1 MTKLESTNDE
11 RSPNVQMTKTATSE
25 LRHSD
30 FVIPSSLDIRH
41 SSFLMARADQFA
53 TIHPP
58 AACTETGRA
67 NDWNGPAKIP
77 FYPA

>member
-11 RSPNVQMTKTATSE
+11 RSPNVEMTKTATSE

-41 SSFLMARADQFA
+41 SSFLMVRADQFA
-53 TIHPP
+53 TIHPL
-58 AACTETGRA
+58 ASCSETGRA
-67 NDWNGPAKIP
+67 NDWNDPAKIP
-77 FYPA
+77 FYRA

>member
-11 RSPNVQMTKTATSE
+11 PSPNVQMTKTATSE

-30 FVIPSSLDIRH
+30 FVIPSSLDIGH
-41 SSFLMARADQFA
+41 SSFLTAPADQFA
-53 TIHPP
+53 TIRPP
-58 AACTETGRA
+58 AACTETDRA
-67 NDWNGPAKIP
+67 NGWGGPAKIP

>member
-30 FVIPSSLDIRH
+30 FVIPSSLDIGH
-41 SSFLMARADQFA
+41 SSFLMVRADRFA

-58 AACTETGRA
+58 VACIETGHA
-67 NDWNGPAKIP
+67 NGWNGPAKIL

>member
-1 MTKLESTNDE
+1 MTKPEFTNDE

-25 LRHSD
+25 PSSFD

-41 SSFLMARADQFA
+41 SSFLTAPTDQFA
-53 TIHPP
+53 TLRPP
-58 AACTETGRA
+58 AACTETDRA
-67 NDWNGPAKIP
+67 NGWGGPAKIP